1 MKYDWSFRNLHYLK
15 KRRMAGQKKVTSSCT
30 SALWVLWDEENQTN
44 TKKETQM
51 VKNDSEELNL
61 LINHV
66 QCLEI
71 CLIVL
76 VKIQVG

>member
-1 MKYDWSFRNLHYLK
+1 
-15 KRRMAGQKKVTSSCT
+15 
-30 SALWVLWDEENQTN
+30 
-44 TKKETQM
+44 M